1 MGMIKLPKNSIDYFK
16 KNLDEIFQSGN
27 LAEGQWNKR
36 LEGFV
41 KDLTGSQVS
50 VATNSNG
57 AGLVALLSIY
67 RYYYH
72 RNIVLIQAN
81 TMYGVKTMVLSGGCK
96 LAGFINRDRFPLDGA
111 MEIFSYS
118 VNFDDKTSIF
128 ISASSGMIIDLEIF

>member
-41 KDLTGSQVS
+41 TDLTGSQVS

-57 AGLVALLSIY
+57 AGLVALMTIS
-67 RYYYH
+67 RNYYD
-72 RNIVLIQAN
+72 RTNVMIQSN
-81 TMYGVKTMVLSGGCK
+81 TMYGVKTIV
-96 LAGFINRDRFPLDGA
+96 
-111 MEIFSYS
+111 
-118 VNFDDKTSIF
+118 KT
-128 ISASSGMIIDLEIF
+128 AQVKQYK